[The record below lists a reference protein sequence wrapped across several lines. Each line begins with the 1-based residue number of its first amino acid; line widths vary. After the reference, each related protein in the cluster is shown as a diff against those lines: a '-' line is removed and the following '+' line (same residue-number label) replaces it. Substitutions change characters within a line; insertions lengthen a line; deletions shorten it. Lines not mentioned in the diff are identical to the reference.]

1 MRGANSPLV
10 SYGHWLDAGRGML
23 GKGMLAEK
31 FGILIHTFPLQ
42 PLLHMYVG
50 AGWGHGKGPSQA
62 KVGRG
67 FLI

>member
-1 MRGANSPLV
+1 
-10 SYGHWLDAGRGML
+10 ML